1 LKRFTTNGGFA
12 VVTPELV
19 AKLKA
24 ADREWHDTRGA
35 SSAAWLALM
44 ADDIHMRSVADGAP
58 GMEFSAPRKGKHT
71 AHDYFAALAAEW
83 EMVHHTAEVFVAD
96 GDRVAVFG
104 KCAFRS
110 RKTGKVA
117 ETAVANLWTFR
128 DGLAVDYF
136 ELYDTARAFAA
147 ATPDAA

>member
-1 LKRFTTNGGFA
+1 M
-12 VVTPELV
+12 VTPELM

-24 ADREWHDTRGA
+24 AYKEWNDTREG
-35 SSAAWLALM
+35 SAATWLALM
-44 ADDIHMRSVADGAP
+44 ADDIEMRSVADGAP

-71 AHDYFAALAAEW
+71 AHGYFTALNAEW
-83 EMVHHTAEVFVAD
+83 EMVHHTPEVFLAD

-104 KCAFRS
+104 KCAFRN

-117 ETAVANLWTFR
+117 ETAVANLWRFR
-128 DGLAVDYF
+128 DGKAVEYF

-147 ATPDAA
+147 AAPEAA

>member
-1 LKRFTTNGGFA
+1 
-12 VVTPELV
+12 VVTPELM

-24 ADREWHDTRGA
+24 AYKQWNDTRGA
-35 SSAAWLALM
+35 SSATWLAM
-44 ADDIHMRSVADGAP
+44 MSDDIDMRSVADGAP

-71 AHDYFAALAAEW
+71 AHGYFEALNAEW
-83 EMVHHTAEVFVAD
+83 EMVHHTPEVFVAE

-104 KCAFRS
+104 RCAFRN

-117 ETAVANLWTFR
+117 ETAIANLWTFR
-128 DGLAVDYF
+128 DGKAVDYF

-147 ATPDAA
+147 ATPDQG